1 MKNFS
6 LRHRLHRLL
15 ELLYGWCGERMRQ
28 EMEYAIL
35 LSLRVQTYLLS
46 SVEFRSLLCRNV
58 ALWFLY
64 LTLNSFS
71 VSPMYVSVL
80 LLSFRVTEAWYIT
93 EV

>member
-1 MKNFS
+1 
-6 LRHRLHRLL
+6 
-15 ELLYGWCGERMRQ
+15 MRQ
-28 EMEYAIL
+28 EMECAIL

-46 SVEFRSLLCRNV
+46 SVEFLYLLCGHV

-80 LLSFRVTEAWYIT
+80 LLSFHVTEAWYIT

>member
-1 MKNFS
+1 
-6 LRHRLHRLL
+6 
-15 ELLYGWCGERMRQ
+15 MRQ
-28 EMEYAIL
+28 EMECAIL

-46 SVEFRSLLCRNV
+46 SVEFLYLLCRNV

-71 VSPMYVSVL
+71 VSQMYVSGL
-80 LLSFRVTEAWYIT
+80 LWSFHVTQAWCIT

>member
-1 MKNFS
+1 
-6 LRHRLHRLL
+6 
-15 ELLYGWCGERMRQ
+15 MRQ

-46 SVEFRSLLCRNV
+46 SEEFLYLLCRNV

-80 LLSFRVTEAWYIT
+80 LLSCRVTEAWYIA